1 MAPTIKK
8 FTFIR
13 CDIREVS
20 KGAKLMLTSILC
32 RIIYI
37 FSLAR
42 WSALNSSLNSVSTV
56 KLKSLYKCPSK
67 IYFISEILCLCNH
80 VMVGS
85 LSFNSY
91 LNAIYHIS
99 SLRFIEFTGSRVTYL
114 QPVSLFTP
122 SIRSICT
129 HVCIILCFNSCP
141 IYLISCWRYKF
152 YNRLSSLYFLMISGD
167 LLYPLIYFLH
177 FSICFS
183 KNLIL

>member
-1 MAPTIKK
+1 
-8 FTFIR
+8 
-13 CDIREVS
+13 
-20 KGAKLMLTSILC
+20 MLTSILC

-56 KLKSLYKCPSK
+56 KSLYKCPSK
-67 IYFISEILCLCNH
+67 IYFISEILCLSNH

-91 LNAIYHIS
+91 LNTIYHIS
-99 SLRFIEFTGSRVTYL
+99 SLRFTEFTGSRVTYL
-114 QPVSLFTP
+114 QRLSLFTP

-129 HVCIILCFNSCP
+129 QMCIILCFNSCP
-141 IYLISCWRYKF
+141 IYLVSCWRYKF
-152 YNRLSSLYFLMISGD
+152 CNRLSSLFFLMISGD

-177 FSICFS
+177 FFFVSQRILFYNISWAFPLSFS
-183 KNLIL
+183 NLINVIISATN